1 MKTVTR
7 QRYAVALQQV
17 LDWLLTH
24 LDEPV
29 DFYRLADQAC
39 LSPFHFHRVYRGLTG
54 ETPQETQRRMRLH
67 RAAVALLGSSQSI
80 ARVAHEAGYGSVQA
94 FSRAFREAYGEAPMA
109 YRVRTQTVT
118 PLTFPPI
125 QEHTAMYQVE
135 IRTLDP
141 QPVAA
146 LAHRGN
152 YQGIGETFER
162 LNAWAAGQG
171 LLGPQSRS
179 FGIYYDDPQS
189 LPASTLRADAC
200 IQVPTDLPLE
210 APFRH
215 LQTPGGRCAVLE
227 FVGPYAELDQ
237 AYQWLFSQW
246 LPDSGEQ
253 PGDAPCFEEY
263 LNDPRTVSPAQ
274 LRTAICIP
282 LAD

>member
-1 MKTVTR
+1 MKAVTR
-7 QRYAVALQQV
+7 QRYAAALQQV
-17 LDWLLTH
+17 LDWLLAH

-29 DFYRLADQAC
+29 DFYRLADEAC

-54 ETPQETQRRMRLH
+54 ETPQDTQRRMRLH
-67 RAAVALLGSSQSI
+67 RAAVALCGTSQGV
-80 ARVAHEAGYGSVQA
+80 ARLARAAGYGSVQA
-94 FSRAFREAYGEAPMA
+94 FSRAFREAYGEAPTA
-109 YRVRTQTVT
+109 YRARTQAVA
-118 PLTFPPI
+118 PLTFSPI
-125 QEHTAMYQVE
+125 QEYTAMYQVH

-141 QPVAA
+141 QSVAA
-146 LAHRGN
+146 LAHRGH
-152 YQGIGETFER
+152 YQDIGATFER

-171 LLGPQSRS
+171 LAVAQSRS

-189 LPASTLRADAC
+189 QPLAALRADAC
-200 IQVPTDLPLE
+200 IEVPADLALE
-210 APFRH
+210 APLRR

-246 LPDSGEQ
+246 LPHSGEQ

-263 LNDPRTVSPAQ
+263 LNDPRSVPPAQ

-282 LAD
+282 LAG